1 MYDIP
6 KDDPAWD
13 IYEGEEWINNSD
25 IPQDVKIMQPWFL
38 WLIGM

>member
-13 IYEGEEWINNSD
+13 LYEGEEWIKNL
-25 IPQDVKIMQPWFL
+25 PEKVK
-38 WLIGM
+38 WLCAVL